1 MKYKPN
7 KYTSYLYFIIPLLL
21 STTLNISKE
30 RDIWFILSYGKYI
43 LKNGLPHHDILSMH
57 SNFSLLVQQW
67 LSDIIYYLSYKL
79 LGGVG
84 IYILVFT
91 LNALIIYF
99 LYKLCMVISNK
110 KVFSSV
116 ISSSII
122 DILLMTYFVTPRPQM
137 FTFLIFIILL
147 YILEKYLKEESKVIW
162 FIPLLSIL
170 LVNLHTSM
178 WPCLFIL
185 MLPYLVEF
193 SYNYLKKKDRKIFKI
208 LQVMVISII
217 VGFLNPYGLR
227 AMTYSLT
234 SYGVDTINRMVMEMS
249 PFTLKGVLAPTNY
262 VILGLFFGLLTCMF
276 IKKKYSLHQV
286 LLMFGLFYMVLCN
299 FRNVTLFYI
308 CVLPFFSMYLPF
320 TDGKSKFIPKKIY
333 VVVTLGLLVLI
344 GYNAVDGKY
353 NLVNPNK
360 KIIDYL
366 NKNANKDIKLY
377 ANNDNGSYYEL
388 NGYHP
393 YIDGRVEVFVKA
405 NNHQEDIML
414 EYYNMSSGILDV
426 EKFLDKYKFT
436 HLIVDKNETLYKYL
450 KNNENYQKVVTID
463 ETYLYIRK

>member
-21 STTLNISKE
+21 STTIKISKE

-57 SNFSLLVQQW
+57 NNFSLVVQQW
-67 LSDIIYYLSYKL
+67 LSDIIYYFSYKL

-84 IYILVFT
+84 IYILVFL
-91 LNALIIYF
+91 LNSLILYF
-99 LYKLCMVISNK
+99 LYKLSMVISKK

-116 ISSSII
+116 ITSSII

-147 YILEKYLKEESKVIW
+147 YILEKYLQKESKIIW
-162 FIPLLSIL
+162 FIPILSLL
-170 LVNLHTSM
+170 LVNLHASM

-193 SYNYLKKKDRKIFKI
+193 SYNYLKKKDKKVFKL
-208 LQVMVISII
+208 LQVIFFSII
-217 VGFLNPYGLR
+217 VGFLNPYGLK

-234 SYGVDTINRMVMEMS
+234 SYGVDTINKMVMEMS

-262 VILGLFFGLLTCMF
+262 IVLSLFFGLLACMF
-276 IKKKYSLHQV
+276 IKKKYLPHQV
-286 LLMFGLFYMVLCN
+286 LLMLGIFYMVLCN

-308 CVLPFFSMYLPF
+308 CVLPFLSIYLPF
-320 TDGKSKFIPKKIY
+320 SDGKSKFIPKKNYI
-333 VVVTLGLLVLI
+333 VVIICLLILI
-344 GYNAVDGKY
+344 DYNTVDGKY

-360 KIIDYL
+360 KIIEYL
-366 NKNANKDIKLY
+366 DKNAKKDIKLY

-388 NGYHP
+388 SGYHP
-393 YIDGRVEVFVKA
+393 YMDGRVEVFIKA
-405 NNHQEDIML
+405 NNHKEDIML
-414 EYYNMSSGILDV
+414 EYYNMSFGILDV

-436 HLIVDKNETLYKYL
+436 HLVVDKNEMLYNYL
-450 KNNENYQKVVTID
+450 ENNENYQKAVTID